1 MAKRRGGLLALVAGM
16 AMGAAA
22 LFLSKKENRDK
33 VVSTAKQAATR
44 AKKVQA
50 KASVSAR
57 KAVAKGKMAAKKAVK
72 KVAKK
77 RR

>member
-1 MAKRRGGLLALVAGM
+1 MAKKRGGLLALVAGL

-22 LFLSKKENRDK
+22 LFLSKKENRTK
-33 VVSTAKQAATR
+33 VVKTAKKVAVS

-50 KASVSAR
+50 KARVSVK
-57 KAVAKGKMAAKKAVK
+57 KAVAKGKVVAKKVTK

-77 RR
+77 R